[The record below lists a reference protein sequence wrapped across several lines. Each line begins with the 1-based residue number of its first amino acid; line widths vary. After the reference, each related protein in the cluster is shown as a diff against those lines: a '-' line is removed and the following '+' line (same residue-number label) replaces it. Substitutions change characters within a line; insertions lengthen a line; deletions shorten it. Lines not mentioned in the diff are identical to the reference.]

1 MGQKVNLREE
11 EYRIIVTELEKMHTR
26 QLVMMRSVIEQIK
39 TMGTSKDIFSTLE
52 TSLKISNLLNTVSNS
67 VIELLE
73 QVFQDSE
80 AGVANMIESTMTTD
94 SIKG

>member
-11 EYRIIVTELEKMHTR
+11 EYQIIVTELEKMHTR
-26 QLVMMRSVIEQIK
+26 QLVMMRVVIEQIK

-52 TSLKISNLLNTVSNS
+52 TSMKISNLLNTVSNS

>member
-1 MGQKVNLREE
+1 MGQKVNLREA
-11 EYRIIVTELEKMHTR
+11 EYRIIVTELEKMHNE
-26 QLVMMRSVIEQIK
+26 QLEKIRTIIREMEVMV
-39 TMGTSKDIFSTLE
+39 TSKDIFSTLE
-52 TSLKISNLLNTVSNS
+52 TSMNIINLLNTVSNS
-67 VIELLE
+67 VIEVLE